1 MTIDTIKD
9 VLGRIISINKNLT
22 EDSLRNLLVASGW
35 DNNDIEEGLKV
46 YRAYGA
52 KVQSVAPET
61 PVSEVVSTTAP
72 AYAPVPMGSAP
83 HLVYTPTSTPA
94 PEQTESNF
102 IPTPPPFFAPKPVT
116 ISTPSLQTS
125 APISMD
131 QAPSAESLTSQNL
144 PIITTEN
151 PKTFSTVALAVDIV
165 LFILTLLL
173 LVYVISQ

>member
-22 EDSLRNLLVASGW
+22 EDSLRNLLVARGW

-52 KVQSVAPET
+52 KVQSIVPET
-61 PVSEVVSTTAP
+61 PVPEVVSTTAP
-72 AYAPVPMGSAP
+72 AYAPAPVGSSP

-102 IPTPPPFFAPKPVT
+102 IPTPPPFFAPKLATVPIAIITPPVAE
-116 ISTPSLQTS
+116 SFPTPSL
-125 APISMD
+125 PIV
-131 QAPSAESLTSQNL
+131 T
-144 PIITTEN
+144 TTE
-151 PKTFSTVALAVDIV
+151 PKTFSMVALAVDIV

-173 LVYVISQ
+173 LIYVISQ